1 MVMASGRPS
10 RPGDVRL
17 AHGARV
23 DSVRVLACCTL
34 RTISS
39 AHQGAQGPAE
49 QGERLWLA
57 AEASSSSSSSSSQFD
72 LSLLATRDASS
83 PHRLLPVMRTWR
95 GHQEIQ
101 ALDDSL
107 GDIDVL
113 LLLSPPRP
121 VDRSPACL
129 ECTLAH
135 TQLAA
140 ASCSPPPRLAAGSA
154 RSALSTRPAL
164 RASSLTRLRPSS
176 RVRSSQTGSTLD
188 YSTRLRTTTRLP
200 LHSEHPGPPSH
211 GGEGFPRAERS
222 HQPRGPGWR
231 SGGSVG
237 EQHGAAEQRG
247 EQGSGGEAARGE
259 ARR

>member
-113 LLLSPPRP
+113 LPPFSRLHDQSTARLRVSNALSLTHRWLPPRARRLLASLPARLARLSRLAQLCELPLSHACGHPRACAAAKQALLSTTLPDSGLLPGSLCIPSTP
-121 VDRSPACL
+121 VP
-129 ECTLAH
+129 H
-135 TQLAA
+135 
-140 ASCSPPPRLAAGSA
+140 
-154 RSALSTRPAL
+154 
-164 RASSLTRLRPSS
+164 LTK
-176 RVRSSQTGSTLD
+176 V
-188 YSTRLRTTTRLP
+188 
-200 LHSEHPGPPSH
+200 
-211 GGEGFPRAERS
+211 
-222 HQPRGPGWR
+222 
-231 SGGSVG
+231 
-237 EQHGAAEQRG
+237 
-247 EQGSGGEAARGE
+247 
-259 ARR
+259 